1 MGKREQ
7 KYRTA
12 IYCGD
17 YRMKTNEKKREVS
30 ESIENQMFICR
41 KYIEERPE
49 LEEAEVYVD
58 DGHTGFDYDR
68 AGYIRMMED
77 VDAGKIDCIITKSL
91 ARLGR
96 STQRQSVFLVTF
108 VIKRIRYIAGGR

>member
-12 IYCGD
+12 IYCRLSDED
-17 YRMKTNEKKREVS
+17 YEKKREVS

-58 DGHTGFDYDR
+58 DGHTGLDYDR
-68 AGYIRMMED
+68 AGYIRMME
-77 VDAGKIDCIITKSL
+77 TWMLEKSIVSL
-91 ARLGR
+91 QRAWQDLEG
-96 STQRQSVFLVTF
+96 STQRQSVFL
-108 VIKRIRYIAGGR
+108 RSRL

>member
-12 IYCGD
+12 IYTD
-17 YRMKTNEKKREVS
+17 YRMKTMKRKGKCLKVLR
-30 ESIENQMFICR
+30 NQMFICR

-58 DGHTGFDYDR
+58 DGHTGLDYDR
-68 AGYIRMMED
+68 ASYIRMMED

-91 ARLGR
+91 VRLGR
-96 STQRQSVFLVTF
+96 STQRQSVF
-108 VIKRIRYIAGGR
+108 

>member
-12 IYCGD
+12 IYCRLSDED
-17 YRMKTNEKKREVS
+17 YEKKREVS

-49 LEEAEVYVD
+49 LEEA
-58 DGHTGFDYDR
+58 GLCR
-68 AGYIRMMED
+68 
-77 VDAGKIDCIITKSL
+77 
-91 ARLGR
+91 
-96 STQRQSVFLVTF
+96 
-108 VIKRIRYIAGGR
+108 

>member
-1 MGKREQ
+1 MINRGDMLLWVNRENK

-12 IYCGD
+12 IYCRLSDED
-17 YRMKTNEKKREVS
+17 YEKKREVS

-49 LEEAEVYVD
+49 LEEAEVYID
-58 DGHTGFDYDR
+58 DGHTGLDYDR

-77 VDAGKIDCIITKSL
+77 VDAEKSTAL
-91 ARLGR
+91 LQRAWQDLDGN
-96 STQRQSVFLVTF
+96 TQRQSGFL
-108 VIKRIRYIAGGR
+108 R

>member
-12 IYCGD
+12 IYCRLSDED
-17 YRMKTNEKKREVS
+17 YEKKREVS

-58 DGHTGFDYDR
+58 DGHTGLDYDR

-77 VDAGKIDCIITKSL
+77 VDAGKSIVSL
-91 ARLGR
+91 QRAWQDLEG
-96 STQRQSVFLVTF
+96 STQRQSVFL
-108 VIKRIRYIAGGR
+108 RSRL

>member
-12 IYCGD
+12 IYCRLSDED
-17 YRMKTNEKKREVS
+17 YEKKREVS

-49 LEEAEVYVD
+49 LEL
-58 DGHTGFDYDR
+58 
-68 AGYIRMMED
+68 
-77 VDAGKIDCIITKSL
+77 SL
-91 ARLGR
+91 
-96 STQRQSVFLVTF
+96 
-108 VIKRIRYIAGGR
+108 IHI